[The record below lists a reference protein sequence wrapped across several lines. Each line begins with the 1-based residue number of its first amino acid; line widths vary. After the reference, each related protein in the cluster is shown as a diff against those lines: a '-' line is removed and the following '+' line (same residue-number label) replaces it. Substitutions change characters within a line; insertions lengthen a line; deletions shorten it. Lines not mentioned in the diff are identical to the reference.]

1 MGSLAAQNA
10 VWPKDR
16 FFDAS
21 DGAPLAFTVIGEE
34 GERTPVVF
42 MNGWTCPDAYW
53 KRIVPAVVDAGH
65 PVVLFDTRGHGQSG
79 LPHGA
84 GSRPLDIPIEDVSVN
99 RVATDIIEILDHA
112 GLERAVLIG
121 HSMGVQGIF
130 EAYRVGGAARLAGI
144 VPVAGTY
151 ENPVPTFAEKEVLDR
166 LFPIADVLFS
176 RLPFGFLRPVLAQ
189 SQKMPE
195 AFTMKV
201 VSAILRTGPEVQ
213 FADIERHVRQISEV
227 DFGVMWR
234 MMSGMRNH
242 SAVDVLPT
250 IEVPVLILGGE
261 RDHFTPPSVQHRM
274 HELIPRSELVL
285 YPNGGHLL
293 PVEEAEAIAR
303 DLVGFLARRVD
314 DARGKARR

>member
-1 MGSLAAQNA
+1 MGSLAAANA

-21 DGAPLAFTVIGEE
+21 DGAPLAFTVLGED
-34 GERTPVVF
+34 GPNIPVVF

-53 KRIVPAVVDAGH
+53 KNIVPAVVDAGH

-84 GSRPLDIPIEDVSVN
+84 GRSPIDIPVEDVSVN
-99 RVATDIIEILDHA
+99 RVATDIIEILDEA
-112 GLERAVLIG
+112 GLERAVLVG

-130 EAYRVGGAARLAGI
+130 EAYRVGGSGRLAGI

-151 ENPVPTFAEKEVLDR
+151 ENPVPTFAEKEVLDK
-166 LFPIADVLFS
+166 LFPVADVLFS
-176 RLPFGFLRPVLAQ
+176 RLPFRYLQPVMAQ
-189 SQKMPE
+189 TQKMPE
-195 AFTMKV
+195 AFTFKI
-201 VSAILRTGPEVQ
+201 VSTLLRTGPDVQ

-227 DFGVMWR
+227 DFGIMWR

-242 SAVDVLPT
+242 SAADVLPT

-274 HELIPRSELVL
+274 HDLIPGSELIL
-285 YPNGGHLL
+285 YPEGGHLL
-293 PVEEAEAIAR
+293 PVEEAPAIAR
-303 DLVGFLARRVD
+303 DLVDFLARRV
-314 DARGKARR
+314 A